1 MSQIKSKERVAERGE
16 VFTAEREVNAMCDLV
31 ANECLRPDSRF
42 LEPACGDGNFLAVI
56 LKRKLAELRRKYK
69 KSPRDYEKQ
78 AIVAIGSLYGVD
90 IMNDNV
96 IACRERLYKIWNEE
110 YSDHCKS
117 EASDETREAAKFI
130 ISRNIIN
137 GNALTLMCVDA
148 EGKDTSAPIVFSEW
162 TLIGGSQMQ
171 RSDYTMSDL
180 LLYNDN
186 SEGNLFALTEEQKE
200 EGGIF
205 LRRYISQIFYVRN
218 NIFFKL
224 LICSHTFH
232 LLSHTYMA
240 FVYQQRHITYSYA
253 LIILPIERLFR
264 CPHPTYK
271 AIGFGILC
279 SIFHISRQVH
289 RVSVLSFYHT
299 PKETSL
305 IPTVAAKSK
314 ILTIGIGASEFGIY
328 LMLINLSVLIV
339 SDRHRSA
346 KIPLQLNAEELR
358 DRCFINSSFHLFLHF
373 SFYFYCFSFHTH
385 GRVRARARV
394 AARVSRDR

>member
-1 MSQIKSKERVAERGE
+1 MAVSEENNQIKSKERVAERGE

-110 YSDHCKS
+110 YTDHCKN

-148 EGKDTSAPIVFSEW
+148 ECKDTSAPIVFSEW
-162 TLIGGSQMQ
+162 TLIGGTQMQ

-205 LRRYISQIFYVRN
+205 LRRYIT
-218 NIFFKL
+218 
-224 LICSHTFH
+224 H
-232 LLSHTYMA
+232 
-240 FVYQQRHITYSYA
+240 
-253 LIILPIERLFR
+253 
-264 CPHPTYK
+264 YK
-271 AIGFGILC
+271 KVQDYG
-279 SIFHISRQVH
+279 
-289 RVSVLSFYHT
+289 
-299 PKETSL
+299 E
-305 IPTVAAKSK
+305 
-314 ILTIGIGASEFGIY
+314 
-328 LMLINLSVLIV
+328 
-339 SDRHRSA
+339 
-346 KIPLQLNAEELR
+346 
-358 DRCFINSSFHLFLHF
+358 
-373 SFYFYCFSFHTH
+373 
-385 GRVRARARV
+385 
-394 AARVSRDR
+394 